1 VETRAAAVGRQEGG
15 VAPRRASYA
24 RPPDQH
30 GPVLRVILAGVGLR
44 RDAYLRM
51 VLAPDGVADGAM
63 VVGAVYFLLAVPGI
77 VRGAALPALVWSVI
91 GGVFGWLVLSGLV
104 YLAGR
109 YVLEGDG
116 TFPGVAAA
124 SSLAFPP
131 LLLALGLRP
140 VLDSFAA
147 LLAASVWSLA
157 CAWQAARVALELA
170 PARSA
175 LAVAVGYGGWL
186 LLASVSSL

>member
-1 VETRAAAVGRQEGG
+1 
-15 VAPRRASYA
+15 
-24 RPPDQH
+24 
-30 GPVLRVILAGVGLR
+30 VLRLIAAGAALH

-51 VLAPDGVADGAM
+51 VLAPDGMADGAM
-63 VVGAVYFLLAVPGI
+63 VVGAVYLLLAVPGI
-77 VRGAALPALVWSVI
+77 LRGAALPALIWSVA

-109 YVLEGDG
+109 HLLEGDG

-124 SSLAFPP
+124 ASQAFPP
-131 LLLALGLRP
+131 LLLALGLRL
-140 VLDSFAA
+140 VLDPFAA

-157 CAWQAARVALELA
+157 CLWQAARVALGLS
-170 PARSA
+170 PARTA

>member
-1 VETRAAAVGRQEGG
+1 
-15 VAPRRASYA
+15 
-24 RPPDQH
+24 
-30 GPVLRVILAGVGLR
+30 VLRVILSGAALR

-63 VVGAVYFLLAVPGI
+63 VVAGVYLLLAVPGI
-77 VRGAALPALVWSVI
+77 LRGAGLLSVVWSVI
-91 GGVFGWLVLSGLV
+91 GGVFGWVVLAGLV

-124 SSLAFPP
+124 AALAFPP
-131 LLLALGLRP
+131 LLVALVLGLFMSP
-140 VLDSFAA
+140 FLA

-157 CAWQAARVALELA
+157 CLWQAARVALELA
-170 PARSA
+170 PGRTA
-175 LAVAVGYGGWL
+175 LAVAVGYGGGL